1 MKEKK
6 KTELFYLSI
15 GYGVILMLLLALIKF
30 LLVDDYVGN
39 FLIVVSI
46 LCMGSIIRY
55 FERILLPESKESR
68 IIKAVFIGCIIV
80 IGSGGFFIL
89 F

>member
-1 MKEKK
+1 MEEKK
-6 KTELFYLSI
+6 KTELFYLSSA
-15 GYGVILMLLLALIKF
+15 YGVVLMLLLASIKF
-30 LLVDDYVGN
+30 LLVDDHIGN

-55 FERILLPESKESR
+55 FEKTLLLESKERR
-68 IIKAVFIGCIIV
+68 IIKAVFIGFIIV
-80 IGSGGFFIL
+80 IGLGGFLIL

>member
-15 GYGVILMLLLALIKF
+15 GYGVILMLLLASIKF
-30 LLVDDYVGN
+30 LLVDDYIGN

-68 IIKAVFIGCIIV
+68 IIKAVFIGCIIL
-80 IGSGGFFIL
+80 IGLGGLLIL

>member
-1 MKEKK
+1 LKEKK

-15 GYGVILMLLLALIKF
+15 GYVAILMLVLASIKF
-30 LLVDDYVGN
+30 ILVDDHIGN

-68 IIKAVFIGCIIV
+68 IIKAVFIGCMIV
-80 IGSGGFFIL
+80 IGLGGFFIL